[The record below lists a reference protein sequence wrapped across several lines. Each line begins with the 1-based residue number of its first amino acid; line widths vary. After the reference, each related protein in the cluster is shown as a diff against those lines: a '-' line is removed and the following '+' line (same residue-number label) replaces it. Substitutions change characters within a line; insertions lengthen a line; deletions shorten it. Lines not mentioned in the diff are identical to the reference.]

1 MTLSP
6 RHQARR
12 TRATEL
18 RELQE
23 VEELRWLARPRGR
36 PRELETE
43 PTGL

>member
-23 VEELRWLARPRGR
+23 VEELRWLARPR
-36 PRELETE
+36 ELETE